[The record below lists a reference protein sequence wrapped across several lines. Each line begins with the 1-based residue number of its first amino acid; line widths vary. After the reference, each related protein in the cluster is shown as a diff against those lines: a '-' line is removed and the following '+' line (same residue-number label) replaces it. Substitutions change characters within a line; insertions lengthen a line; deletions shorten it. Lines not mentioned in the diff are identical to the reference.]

1 LAGSAKFG
9 ISFILHRFLAT
20 FLLVILTFNNSAI
33 SLYSVLVDPI
43 IPVALKLLIG
53 FVVVIAH
60 IYLLYRSKSLIGFIG
75 MSVIFIFLLLF
86 FLAAVPWFYP
96 AVSFAE
102 FVAFWLAMSLSF
114 VYATGLCYSIFDY
127 IISGI
132 THTEATH

>member
-1 LAGSAKFG
+1 LARSAKFG
-9 ISFILHRFLAT
+9 IGFILYRFLAT

-33 SLYSVLVDPI
+33 SLYSVLIDPI

-60 IYLLYRSKSLIGFIG
+60 TYLLYRTKSLIGFIG
-75 MSVIFIFLLLF
+75 MSVIFTFLLLF

-102 FVAFWLAMSLSF
+102 FVAFWLAMSLSS
-114 VYATGLCYSIFDY
+114 VYATGLCYALFDNFV
-127 IISGI
+127 SGVS
-132 THTEATH
+132 HNEATH